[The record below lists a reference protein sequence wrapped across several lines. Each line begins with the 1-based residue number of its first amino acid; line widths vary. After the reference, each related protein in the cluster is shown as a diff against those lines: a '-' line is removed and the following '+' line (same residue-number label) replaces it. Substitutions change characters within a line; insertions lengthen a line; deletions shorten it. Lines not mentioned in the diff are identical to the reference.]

1 VNSKWNY
8 RVKKSYPSRAFPD
21 EPWYCIVEAHYATAK
36 HAAANTQ
43 NAFSGPVRAGSD
55 SLDGL
60 RADLKLMLQA
70 LERPVIEGGK

>member
-21 EPWYCIVEAHYATAK
+21 DPWFCIVQVHYESVK
-36 HAAANTQ
+36 HAAANKPYGI
-43 NAFSGPVRAGSD
+43 SGPVRAGSD

-60 RADLKLMLQA
+60 RADLELMLEA
-70 LERPVIEGGK
+70 LGRPVIEGGK